1 MNVSTMPE
9 RSKIVVDHNSGI
21 SGLVR
26 LTDVFDV
33 ENWSGQICHDKT
45 YVFGKELFYKNF
57 DYLKE
62 LIEKNYIKVIYSHP
76 AEGSETLIGD
86 FVENGIDEIAKQKK
100 FLIIAGAEIGPE
112 YASLVYDSCMAEVYI
127 NDENMRQCARVDEIY
142 NKTNKPYKFLFLN
155 GMYRWHRKYL
165 IDRFKKINLLDQ
177 SLWSCLDQKMAEIH
191 LLDKKYELPV
201 YQSNI
206 NVSELAAMT
215 TSVAVKQRMFNGQ
228 WGDGQLCA
236 ESYID
241 TYFSLVT
248 ETVTESYSFRTEKI
262 WKPIAMGHPWIA
274 VANASYYKDIRNLG
288 FKTFEH
294 IIDESFD
301 QIEDTQQRVSRI
313 ADVVEDLCKSDLG
326 QFLKESRDICTYN
339 RQHFVETATKIR
351 NGFSNRLL
359 TFLNQHT

>member
-1 MNVSTMPE
+1 MPE
-9 RSKIVVDHNSGI
+9 RPKIVVDYYSGI
-21 SGLVR
+21 SGLIM
-26 LTDVFDV
+26 LTDVFDM
-33 ENWSGQICHDKT
+33 ENWAGQICHGNT
-45 YVFGKELFYKNF
+45 YVLGKELFYKNF

-62 LIEKNYIKVIYSHP
+62 LVEKNYIKVVYSHP
-76 AEGSETLIGD
+76 GEGSETLIGD
-86 FVENGIDEIAKQKK
+86 FVENGIDKIVKQKK

-112 YASLVYDSCMAEVYI
+112 YASLAYDSFMAEVYI
-127 NDENMRQCARVDEIY
+127 NAENMRQWVRGNEIY

-155 GMYRWHRKYL
+155 GIYRWHRKYL
-165 IDRFKKINLLDQ
+165 IERFKKINLLDQ
-177 SLWSCLDQKMAEIH
+177 SLWSCLDRNMAEIH

-201 YQSNI
+201 YQSNM
-206 NVSELAAMT
+206 NVSELSTMSTLAD
-215 TSVAVKQRMFNGQ
+215 VKKHMFAGQ

-262 WKPIAMGHPWIA
+262 WKPIAIGHPWIA
-274 VANASYYKDIRNLG
+274 VANAGYYKDIRNLG

-313 ADVVEDLCKSDLG
+313 ADIVEDLCKSDLD
-326 QFLKESRDICTYN
+326 QFLKEARHICTYN
-339 RQHFVETATKIR
+339 QQHFVETATKIR
-351 NGFSNRLL
+351 NGFSERLL
-359 TFLNQHT
+359 TFLNQQP